1 MAAGRGWRIIAA
13 AAPSIHR
20 IWRILNITGV
30 NGVELQD
37 IDLNLLLVL
46 HQLQRQRRVSAVAQ
60 TLGLSQPA
68 VSNALRRLRTLLGD
82 ELYLRTPRGMAPTP
96 LAQQLAGP
104 VAEALGL
111 LHGALDGALAARDR
125 FEPATATR
133 CFRLAMTDIGEI
145 YFLPRLLAGLAAE
158 APGLTLRTVRT
169 QAGPEGDPLRPAME
183 AGEVDLAVGLLPQL
197 QAGFFQRRL
206 FAQRY
211 VCLLRAGHPLAAGAA
226 EAAPTLAEFAAAEQV
241 QVLAAGTGHGQVD
254 ALIDAAL
261 AGAGLARRVRLT
273 VPHFVAVGHILA
285 ATDLLATVPER
296 FAAAC
301 AAPFGLVA
309 RPHPVALPVFDIHL
323 FWHARM
329 HRDAGHQ
336 WLRERLFSGF
346 GGPAA

>member
-1 MAAGRGWRIIAA
+1 MNVVA
-13 AAPSIHR
+13 
-20 IWRILNITGV
+20 LK
-30 NGVELQD
+30 D
-37 IDLNLLLVL
+37 IDLNLLRVL
-46 HQLQRQRRVSAVAQ
+46 HQLQRQRSVSAVAQ

-96 LAQQLAGP
+96 LAEQLAGP
-104 VAEALGL
+104 VADALAL

-125 FEPATATR
+125 FDPATATR
-133 CFRLAMTDIGEI
+133 SFRLAMTDIGEI
-145 YFLPRLLAGLAAE
+145 YFLPRLLARLAAE

-169 QAGPEGDPLRPAME
+169 QAGPEGDALKPAME
-183 AGEVDLAVGLLPQL
+183 AGEIDLAVGLLPQL
-197 QAGFFQRRL
+197 QAGYFQRRL

-211 VCLLRAGHPLAAGAA
+211 LCLMRAGHPLAARD
-226 EAAPTLAEFAAAEQV
+226 APTLAEFAAAEQV

-323 FWHARM
+323 FWHARA

-336 WLRERLFSGF
+336 WLRERLFDSF